1 MHKRVNVHGS
11 FLAAELIAVE
21 ILLPL
26 GASPHHHP
34 LQWGK
39 DTKDSHGVQL
49 VVFKAASKLAEQTL
63 RLLTVSSSKVTK
75 YLSITPQCVG
85 YFWKYV

>member
-26 GASPHHHP
+26 GASPLHHP

-49 VVFKAASKLAEQTL
+49 VVFKAASKLADNGPYGYL
-63 RLLTVSSSKVTK
+63 LSPRLKL
-75 YLSITPQCVG
+75 LST
-85 YFWKYV
+85 